1 MTAKTIVHGRND
13 GRDANRPIDAV
24 GKAAINPGDI
34 PRSHPGFMTI
44 GYARVSTEDQLLDRQ
59 LDALREAGC
68 DRIYADKISGTSSS
82 RPELDRMLDA
92 ARPGDVIVVLS
103 LDRLGRS
110 TRQLLAWIDEL
121 HERDVALRIL
131 QLGVDTSTPA
141 GQMVLTVIAAL
152 AQMEREVLSQRVR
165 EGLDAARARGRV
177 GGRRP
182 VLSEAQ
188 RVEVSR
194 MHAEG
199 RPTGEIAELF
209 GCSART
215 VRRVIV
221 DSANSWTLGE

>member
-1 MTAKTIVHGRND
+1 MTAKTIVHGHQD
-13 GRDANRPIDAV
+13 GHAEGSRIDAGSAKREAV
-24 GKAAINPGDI
+24 INPGE
-34 PRSHPGFMTI
+34 SNHPQAAFMTV
-44 GYARVSTEDQLLDRQ
+44 GYARVSTEDQVLDRQ

-68 DRIYADKISGTSSS
+68 DRIYADRISGASSS

-92 ARPGDVIVVLS
+92 IRPGDTIAILS

-121 HERDVALRIL
+121 REQGVALRIL
-131 QLGVDTSTPA
+131 QLGVDTATPA

-182 VLSEAQ
+182 VLSEVQ
-188 RVEVSR
+188 RVEVRR
-194 MHAEG
+194 MHADG
-199 RPTGEIAELF
+199 RATSEIAALF
-209 GCSART
+209 GCSPRT
-215 VRRVIV
+215 VRRVV
-221 DSANSWTLGE
+221 TESKA